1 MKTQMKTAAGK
12 VLEIFCDG
20 GFGNRYNSLVSG
32 LALAEQC
39 GLQVKV
45 YWPRNGSCEAGYD
58 DIFATSLVV
67 SELSLPELAGTLDDT
82 YCLLHD
88 TLGSDTLKVAF
99 HSAYEFA
106 SIANFASEVLS
117 QSDRVFYYPALIPD
131 WIDESLIQSAV
142 AALHLNG
149 ELIQKA
155 KEFIE
160 GTFPRPFYGLHL
172 RRTDLNVGLSDSEVQ
187 LLVSRNPGELFFVCS
202 DDPIAEAMAVAQ
214 PNVYRREKK
223 NHVGKR
229 HQDADWQAPTADDS
243 GRMYYSNIRRGKEA
257 TLEGVIDL
265 LVLGQSQIVSFTG
278 STFQSVARLIGKRG
292 EFSGLEKPLPI
303 HFTAVGDIGRMV
315 KAQQLPL
322 GQLLGVSEELVTA
335 DRVND
340 AVALL
345 QEALEQEVGMSR
357 FVVLFNLGVYHL
369 KLARNQQAMICFRAA
384 LEICPESEE
393 AKGAYF
399 KVAVME
405 MTQSGK
411 H

>member
-1 MKTQMKTAAGK
+1 VKMQMNKAAGK

-39 GLQVKV
+39 GLEVKV

-67 SELSLPELAGTLDDT
+67 SEMSLPELAGTLDDA

-99 HSAYEFA
+99 HSAYEVP
-106 SIANFASEVLS
+106 SIASFVSEVLS
-117 QSDRVFYYPALIPD
+117 RSDRVFYYPALIPA

-142 AALHLNG
+142 GALQING

-155 KEFIE
+155 KEFIQ

-187 LLVSRNPGELFFVCS
+187 LLVCRHPDELFFVCS
-202 DDPIAEAMAVAQ
+202 DDPTAEAMAVAQ
-214 PNVYRREKK
+214 PNVYRRVKK

-229 HQDADWQAPTADDS
+229 RQDAGWQAPTADDS

-257 TLEGVIDL
+257 TLEGVVDL
-265 LVLGQSQIVSFTG
+265 LILGQSQIVSFTG
-278 STFQSVARLIGKRG
+278 STFQSVARLNGKRG
-292 EFSGLEKPLPI
+292 ELSGLGKPPLI
-303 HFTAVGDIGRMV
+303 HFMAVGDIGRMV

-322 GQLLGVSEELVTA
+322 GQFLGVCEELVSS
-335 DRVND
+335 DRLGD
-340 AVALL
+340 AVSLL

-357 FVVLFNLGVYHL
+357 FIVLFNLGVYHM
-369 KLARNQQAMICFRAA
+369 KLARNQQAMIYFRAA
-384 LEICPESEE
+384 LEISPESEE

-399 KVAVME
+399 KVAIME
-405 MTQSGK
+405 MARSGK
-411 H
+411 Y